1 MRFSAHNVIN
11 CSRNLHAAGTC
22 HFRKKSITFR
32 AVLCSF
38 LFLVLSLVSAVLF
51 PSTVAAQGTYSSTP
65 SYHSPTENVN
75 PDVVYNQ
82 HTRSQ
87 VLLIETMNAIACQ
100 IAGIDIIDPEKG
112 CLGIDPQT
120 RKIGYVKP
128 HDAEGRMVLGG
139 AMGSMTNMVA
149 QLYNPPA
156 SSTNYIAHLQGNF
169 GLVKDANA
177 QVSSGEGFS
186 RFTNLLDLFVFTRN
200 FAYLVLLIFF
210 VVIGMAIMLR
220 VHIDP
225 RTVMTVQNQIP
236 KIIIAIITI
245 TFSYAIVG
253 LLIDTMWVT
262 TYFAI
267 NAVTKDRD
275 CDNQGGKTLNEA
287 VTNSL
292 LDNPIGFVTNILG
305 DETGCLGKFDG
316 ITGLS
321 KNVATTFGDAISRTV
336 LATIF
341 QADERLDSNCSAWK
355 PWTYGDCG
363 KEAGFSVI
371 KFLVSFAAFFIIL
384 IALLIALMKTWFM
397 LIKAYIK
404 VIINV
409 ILAPLWIVMGL
420 MPGSSLGF
428 GSWFKNTL
436 AHLSVFPATALMLIM
451 ARVLATNIPA
461 SNPQDSV
468 FIPPLLGNPNIPDNV
483 NWLLAAG
490 FIFMTP
496 DMVTVLRDALK
507 QPPSK
512 IGGNITKRV
521 MSGAGGGAL
530 QSAGGLGLTLS
541 GLRGLPIVSNMFG
554 KGDLPHAET
563 PIPHMAGGG
572 DSGHKEG

>member
-1 MRFSAHNVIN
+1 MRFSA
-11 CSRNLHAAGTC
+11 
-22 HFRKKSITFR
+22 R
-32 AVLCSF
+32 AIVCSF
-38 LFLVLSLVSAVLF
+38 LFLTILVLVSPALFSRTVL
-51 PSTVAAQGTYSSTP
+51 AQGTYSSTDNIN
-65 SYHSPTENVN
+65 S
-75 PDVVYNQ
+75 DVVQNQ

-87 VLLIETMNAIACQ
+87 ILLIETMNAFACQ
-100 IAGIDIIDPEKG
+100 IVGIDLIDPAKG
-112 CLGIDPQT
+112 CLGINPQT
-120 RKIGYVKP
+120 GKIGYVKP
-128 HDAEGRMVLGG
+128 QDAQGRIVLGG
-139 AMGSMTNMVA
+139 AMGSMTGMMA

-156 SSTNYIAHLQGNF
+156 SSTNYISYMEGNF
-169 GLVKDANA
+169 GLVKSANA

-200 FAYLVLLIFF
+200 LAYLLLIIFF
-210 VVIGMAIMLR
+210 IVIGLAIMLR

-253 LLIDTMWVT
+253 LLIDAMWVT
-262 TYFAI
+262 TYFTI
-267 NAVTKDRD
+267 NAATKDKD
-275 CDNQGGKTLNEA
+275 CANPGGQTLNQA

-292 LDNPIGFVTNILG
+292 LDNPIAFVTNIFG
-305 DETGCLGKFDG
+305 DNTGCLGRFDG

-321 KNVATTFGDAISRTV
+321 KNVATTFGDAVSRTV
-336 LATIF
+336 LATLF
-341 QADERLDSNCSAWK
+341 GADESLPDCGWRQALTFSL
-355 PWTYGDCG
+355 GDCV
-363 KEAGFSVI
+363 KVSGFGVM
-371 KFLVSFAAFFIIL
+371 KFIISFAAFFIIL

-409 ILAPLWIVMGL
+409 IIAPLWIVMGL

-436 AHLSVFPATALMLIM
+436 AHLAVFPATALMLVM
-451 ARVLATNIPA
+451 ARVLASNIPA
-461 SNPQDSV
+461 SNPQDTV
-468 FIPPLLGNPNIPDNV
+468 FLPPLIGNPNIPDNV

-496 DMVTVLRDALK
+496 DMVNTLRDALK

-512 IGGNITKRV
+512 FGGNIQKRV

-541 GLRGLPIVSNMFG
+541 GLRGLPGVSNIFG
-554 KGDLPHAET
+554 GGKDMPQVSG
-563 PIPHMAGGG
+563 PIPHSVGSGGSGGG
-572 DSGHKEG
+572 KSE

>member
-1 MRFSAHNVIN
+1 MRLTA
-11 CSRNLHAAGTC
+11 
-22 HFRKKSITFR
+22 R

-38 LFLVLSLVSAVLF
+38 LFSAILFLVSSVIFSRTSL
-51 PSTVAAQGTYSSTP
+51 AQGTYSTTP
-65 SYHSPTENVN
+65 SYQSSTDSVN
-75 PDVVYNQ
+75 PDVMQNQ

-87 VLLIETMNAIACQ
+87 ILLIETMNAIACQ
-100 IAGIDIIDPEKG
+100 IAGIDLIDPQRG

-128 HDAEGRMVLGG
+128 VDAEGRPLLGG
-139 AMGSMTNMVA
+139 AIGGMTGMMA
-149 QLYNPPA
+149 ALYNPPA
-156 SSTNYIAHLQGNF
+156 SSTNYISYLQGEF
-169 GLVKDANA
+169 GLVKSANA
-177 QVSSGEGFS
+177 QVSTGEGFS

-200 FAYLVLLIFF
+200 LAYLLLLIFF
-210 VVIGMAIMLR
+210 VVIGLAIMLR

-225 RTVMTVQNQIP
+225 RTVMTVQSQIP

-262 TYFAI
+262 TYFTI

-275 CDNQGGKTLNEA
+275 CDNPGGKSLNEA

-292 LDNPIGFVTNILG
+292 LDNPISFVTNIFG
-305 DETGCLGKFDG
+305 DDTGCLGRFDG

-321 KNVATTFGDAISRTV
+321 KNVSTTFGDAVSRTV
-336 LATIF
+336 LATLF
-341 QADERLDSNCSAWK
+341 GADESLPDCGWK
-355 PWTYGDCG
+355 QALTLSLGDCV
-363 KEAGFSVI
+363 KVSGFGVM
-371 KFLVSFAAFFIIL
+371 KFLISFAAFFIVL

-409 ILAPLWIVMGL
+409 ILAPLWIVTGL

-428 GSWFKNTL
+428 GSWFKNPL

-461 SNPQDSV
+461 SNPQDTV

-512 IGGNITKRV
+512 MGGNITKRI

-541 GLRGLPIVSNMFG
+541 GLRGLPIVSNMFS
-554 KGDLPHAET
+554 KGDVPHATGPLPHGVGGG
-563 PIPHMAGGG
+563 GGG
-572 DSGHKEG
+572 DEQK

>member
-1 MRFSAHNVIN
+1 MRFSA
-11 CSRNLHAAGTC
+11 
-22 HFRKKSITFR
+22 R

-38 LFLVLSLVSAVLF
+38 LFLAILLLVSPALF
-51 PSTVAAQGTYSSTP
+51 MRTVFAQGTYPSTP
-65 SYHSPTENVN
+65 SYQSSSDSVN
-75 PDVVYNQ
+75 PDVVQNQ
-82 HTRSQ
+82 HARSQ
-87 VLLIETMNAIACQ
+87 ILLIETMNAFACQ
-100 IAGIDIIDPEKG
+100 IVGIDLIDPQKG

-120 RKIGYVKP
+120 RKIGYVKSQ
-128 HDAEGRMVLGG
+128 DAQGRMVLGG
-139 AMGSMTNMVA
+139 AIGGMTGMMA

-156 SSTNYIAHLQGNF
+156 SSTNYISYMEGNF
-169 GLVKDANA
+169 GLVKSANA

-200 FAYLVLLIFF
+200 LAYLLLLIFF

-262 TYFAI
+262 TYFTI
-267 NAVTKDRD
+267 NAVTKDQN
-275 CDNQGGKTLNEA
+275 CDNPGGKTLNEA

-292 LDNPIGFVTNILG
+292 LDNPISFVTNIFG
-305 DETGCLGKFDG
+305 DETGCLGHFDG

-321 KNVATTFGDAISRTV
+321 KNVAFTFGDAVSRTV
-336 LATIF
+336 LATLF
-341 QADERLDSNCSAWK
+341 QSDESLKNDCSAFK
-355 PWTYGDCG
+355 PWTYGTCG

-371 KFLVSFAAFFIIL
+371 KFVISFAAFFIIL

-409 ILAPLWIVMGL
+409 ILAPLWIVAGL

-436 AHLSVFPATALMLIM
+436 AYLSVFPATAIMLVL
-451 ARVLATNIPA
+451 ARVLASNIPA
-461 SNPQDSV
+461 SNPQNTV
-468 FIPPLLGNPNIPDNV
+468 FLPPLIGNPNIPDNV

-496 DMVTVLRDALK
+496 DMVNMLREALK
-507 QPPSK
+507 TPPSK
-512 IGGNITKRV
+512 FGGNITKRV

-541 GLRGLPIVSNMFG
+541 GLRGLPIVSNLFG
-554 KGDLPHAET
+554 KGD
-563 PIPHMAGGG
+563 IPQAGFAPGHMVGATGG
-572 DSGHKEG
+572 DHKEGS